1 MPNELTTTEIEQH
14 TPVWFALSKL
24 WVDNQLHDN
33 DLEKYEVSADTTYEN
48 ADRVMTLYPTDI
60 IVQACDGII

>member
-24 WVDNQLHDN
+24 CVGNQLHDN

-48 ADRVMTLYPTDI
+48 ADRVMTRILRRHN
-60 IVQACDGII
+60 CSSL